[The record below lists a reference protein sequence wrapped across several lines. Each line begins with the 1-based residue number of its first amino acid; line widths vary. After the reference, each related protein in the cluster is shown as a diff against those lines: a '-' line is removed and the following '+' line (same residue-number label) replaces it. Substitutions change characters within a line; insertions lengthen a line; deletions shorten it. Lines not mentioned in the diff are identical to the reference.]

1 MSQFDGAVAGCE
13 SFPRSSGSSFV
24 SVFPSSQLPD
34 AELEDVRLEKRL
46 VRKVMAEGPRR
57 RVPTVFEGELS
68 PSMLAML
75 VFPLNDSRDDRDDR
89 DEDDLTVRSL
99 LVSSSL

>member
-1 MSQFDGAVAGCE
+1 MSQLDGAVAGCE

-24 SVFPSSQLPD
+24 FPSSQLSD
-34 AELEDVRLEKRL
+34 AKLVEVRLEKRL
-46 VRKVMAEGPRR
+46 VKMLMAEGPRR
-57 RVPTVFEGELS
+57 RVPTGFERELS

-75 VFPLNDSRDDRDDR
+75 VFPLDVRRDDRDDR

>member
-1 MSQFDGAVAGCE
+1 MSQLDGAVAGCE

-24 SVFPSSQLPD
+24 FPSSQLSD

-46 VRKVMAEGPRR
+46 VKMLMAEGPRR

-75 VFPLNDSRDDRDDR
+75 VFPLNADSRDDRDDR

-99 LVSSSL
+99 LVSSSP